1 MDDHQSTF
9 SPPRLHASRQNTRTQ
24 DACTTE
30 PEHRLIGGAGQAEW
44 SLKRWWSPLIASCP
58 VSSIP
63 LPFDLPGLFL
73 IKAKAKKSPYVPQG
87 PSPDNTPLSS
97 PAKGASARKRT
108 AATIAAESAA
118 SDDELQGEDLPE
130 EVFAVVKRFKLS
142 NRATNTLM
150 ELNTAA
156 VKLHNDATEHS
167 DDEIDHA
174 PASYLIEQSIAL
186 ATWDSLRT
194 MNQTLASALAER
206 ERPAA
211 SAPASTPSAKPDPN
225 SITSDAMESKNIAN
239 ITFKAFL
246 SPSNPSLAA
255 GGKILLQVVL
265 IWSSQKESLDSAA
278 ANIREFIGTVAGK
291 WGVDV
296 SYDLIVRLAWLRKM
310 GKEKVP
316 IDEAG
321 PDWWDNIQE
330 ELDIIVDMV
339 SDKSDES
346 KQQRGMR

>member
-1 MDDHQSTF
+1 
-9 SPPRLHASRQNTRTQ
+9 
-24 DACTTE
+24 
-30 PEHRLIGGAGQAEW
+30 
-44 SLKRWWSPLIASCP
+44 
-58 VSSIP
+58 
-63 LPFDLPGLFL
+63 
-73 IKAKAKKSPYVPQG
+73 
-87 PSPDNTPLSS
+87 
-97 PAKGASARKRT
+97 RT

-265 IWSSQKESLDSAA
+265 LRLRHDKTLLGANGTHLLKNDNKAGRKKILTRIKKSATRIRNELKPLIWSSQKESLDSAA

>member
-156 VKLHNDATEHS
+156 VKLHNDA
-167 DDEIDHA
+167 
-174 PASYLIEQSIAL
+174 
-186 ATWDSLRT
+186 
-194 MNQTLASALAER
+194 
-206 ERPAA
+206 
-211 SAPASTPSAKPDPN
+211 
-225 SITSDAMESKNIAN
+225 KNIAN

-255 GGKILLQVVL
+255 GGKILLQVVLLRLRHDKTLLGANGTHLLKNDNKAGRKKILTRIKKSATRIRNELKPL

>member
-1 MDDHQSTF
+1 
-9 SPPRLHASRQNTRTQ
+9 
-24 DACTTE
+24 
-30 PEHRLIGGAGQAEW
+30 
-44 SLKRWWSPLIASCP
+44 
-58 VSSIP
+58 
-63 LPFDLPGLFL
+63 
-73 IKAKAKKSPYVPQG
+73 
-87 PSPDNTPLSS
+87 
-97 PAKGASARKRT
+97 
-108 AATIAAESAA
+108 
-118 SDDELQGEDLPE
+118 
-130 EVFAVVKRFKLS
+130 
-142 NRATNTLM
+142 M

-225 SITSDAMESKNIAN
+225 SITSDAMEKKYRQHHVQGIFESIKPFSGRRGENPA
-239 ITFKAFL
+239 TGRFAAFATRQ
-246 SPSNPSLAA
+246 NPSWSKRIRNEL
-255 GGKILLQVVL
+255 KPL